1 MPTPFGLMHEAHGC
15 SGPLNKKKQPKN
27 QKTQKQKKQFAPDRE
42 AQLFVGGSCRV

>member
-15 SGPLNKKKQPKN
+15 SGPLNKKKQNKKHKN
-27 QKTQKQKKQFAPDRE
+27 TKTKKQFAPDRE

>member
-15 SGPLNKKKQPKN
+15 SGPLNKKQKN
-27 QKTQKQKKQFAPDRE
+27 TKTQKQKKNQFAPDRE